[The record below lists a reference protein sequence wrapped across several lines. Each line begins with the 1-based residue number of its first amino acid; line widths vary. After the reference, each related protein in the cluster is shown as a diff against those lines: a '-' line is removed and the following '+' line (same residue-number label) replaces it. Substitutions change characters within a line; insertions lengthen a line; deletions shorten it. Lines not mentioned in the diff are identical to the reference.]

1 MTGVLAKMITCGILV
16 CVVVSVIKHVKLMK
30 IQILKISTSM

>member
-16 CVVVSVIKHVKLMK
+16 YVIVSVIKHVKLMK
-30 IQILKISTSM
+30 IQILKIITSM